1 MEYADIDIDDI
12 IIRLFNGCA
21 TADDTVRLARWLD
34 ASDDNRRYFEA
45 QQREW
50 NAPGGGD
57 ASAEYDALAAYA
69 RMEARMERDV
79 PHRRWSI
86 VGAALRKYGRAVA
99 GVAAAVLVVAGAWWA
114 YSSYTARYA
123 AQFAGMVNVEAPAGS
138 RAKVVL
144 PDGTAVWLNAGS
156 RLSYSQG
163 FGVTDR
169 RVRVDG
175 EGYFEVGKKS
185 AMPMSVYSDNI
196 SVRDIGTKFNFRDY
210 PEEPTAEV
218 TLCEGEVGVASL
230 KRPGRETVIH
240 PEQMTLVDKRTGRI
254 TTTSCLS
261 ADKRLWTAG
270 EMVMDG
276 MTIRQIV
283 NVIERAYKVRIVIA
297 SERVN
302 HLQLCGTLNLDR
314 ENLNEILD
322 VIAKVGGI
330 SYSVTDRTVRLK

>member
-21 TADDTVRLARWLD
+21 TAADTMRLARWLE
-34 ASDDNRRYFEA
+34 ASDDNRRYFES

-50 NAPGGGD
+50 NMPGGGD
-57 ASAEYDALAAYA
+57 ASTSYDASAAYG
-69 RMEARMERDV
+69 RMEARIGRDM
-79 PHRRWSI
+79 PRRRWSV

-99 GVAAAVLVVAGAWWA
+99 GVAAAVLLVMGVWMA
-114 YSSYTARYA
+114 YDRYVTDYA
-123 AQFAGMVNVEAPAGS
+123 ARFAGMVNVEAPAGS

-156 RLSYSQG
+156 RISYAQG

-169 RVRVDG
+169 RVRIDG
-175 EGYFEVGKKS
+175 EGYFEVGRKS
-185 AMPMSVYSDNI
+185 GLPMSVYSDNI

-218 TLCEGEVGVASL
+218 TLCEGEVGVTSL
-230 KRPGRETVIH
+230 KRPGHETVIR

-283 NVIERAYKVRIVIA
+283 NIIERAYKVRIVIA

-330 SYSVTDRTVRLK
+330 GYSVNGRTVRLK